1 LSGVTGLID
10 RAVLGSPGTPFALIM
25 TRSIE
30 FLEYDKLLLFD
41 FYDNRH
47 VRLILSL
54 VQMAWDSVEASGV
67 LALPVNEPYPRVLI
81 QAGLGDSIVP
91 ALASE
96 ALGRAFNA
104 SSLPNS
110 PRTVFGISTGS
121 AADGSSKGPYATL
134 TELMFD
140 KEFLSMP
147 QDNVIEHNNLI
158 HYCLRYDTAMISQL
172 TEFLNTGKVVD
183 PCTSDGC
190 HRTPHRIEC

>member
-1 LSGVTGLID
+1 MID
-10 RAVLGSPGTPFALIM
+10 RAALGSPGTPFALIL
-25 TRSIE
+25 TRSIQ

-47 VRLILSL
+47 VRMCLSL

-104 SSLPNS
+104 SSLPNN
-110 PRTVFGISTGS
+110 PRAIFGISNES
-121 AADGSSKGPYATL
+121 AAQGSSNGPYATL
-134 TELMFD
+134 TEVMFD
-140 KEFLSMP
+140 NEYLGLP
-147 QDNVIEHNNLI
+147 TDNIISHSNPI
-158 HYCLRYDTAMISQL
+158 HVCLRHDTAMIAQL
-172 TEFLNTGKVVD
+172 TEFLNTGRIID

-190 HRTPHRIEC
+190 HRTEHEIRC